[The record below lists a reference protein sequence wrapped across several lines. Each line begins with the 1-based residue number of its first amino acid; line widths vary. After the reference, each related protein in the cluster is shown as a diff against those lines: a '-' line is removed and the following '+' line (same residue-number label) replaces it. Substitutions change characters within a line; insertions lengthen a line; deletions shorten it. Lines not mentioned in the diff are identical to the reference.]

1 MNNLKTADTWKIQ
14 LTITYIFISS
24 IDNYEEGVMRSKS
37 DKIEIMINDE
47 AADVINFFFELL
59 KKRYQNN
66 LESIKGSEFGL
77 DYAQLLYYKCHKIN
91 TNCCGLYIN
100 SPDWIKIKKATI
112 SPINK
117 NYNNWFQYAV
127 TVMLNRE

>member
-59 KKRYQNN
+59 KRRYQNN
-66 LESIKGSEFGL
+66 YIK
-77 DYAQLLYYKCHKIN
+77 
-91 TNCCGLYIN
+91 YI
-100 SPDWIKIKKATI
+100 SHITI
-112 SPINK
+112 
-117 NYNNWFQYAV
+117 Y
-127 TVMLNRE
+127 

>member
-1 MNNLKTADTWKIQ
+1 
-14 LTITYIFISS
+14 
-24 IDNYEEGVMRSKS
+24 MRSKS

-59 KKRYQNN
+59 KRRYQNN
-66 LESIKGSEFGL
+66 LESIKGSEFVL

-117 NYNNWFQYAV
+117 NYNNWFQYTV
-127 TVMLNRE
+127 TVVLIVSK

>member
-24 IDNYEEGVMRSKS
+24 IDNDEEGVMRSKS

-47 AADVINFFFELL
+47 AADVIKFFFELL

-66 LESIKGSEFGL
+66 LESIKGSEFVL

-91 TNCCGLYIN
+91 KNCCGLYIN
-100 SPDWIKIKKATI
+100 SPAWIKIKKATI

-117 NYNNWFQYAV
+117 IIIIGFN
-127 TVMLNRE
+127 TL